1 MQLHIK
7 LHIKKVINVISW
19 PSLHYKNQSNT
30 YEKEVI
36 RGINSKKK
44 QVKRKRREEEEE
56 EREGKEKEEDG
67 KKTCTYFTCL
77 ELQGPCLLLSFMSLN
92 EASPQA

>member
-7 LHIKKVINVISW
+7 LHIKKVINVASW
-19 PSLHYKNQSNT
+19 PSLRYKNQSNT

-44 QVKRKRREEEEE
+44 NK
-56 EREGKEKEEDG
+56 
-67 KKTCTYFTCL
+67 
-77 ELQGPCLLLSFMSLN
+77 
-92 EASPQA
+92 